1 MNVKEIT
8 EQYLKANGYDGLYNE
23 NCECG
28 CERGDLMPCD
38 CSGIEDCEPA
48 MQHYCHA
55 CGESIFVPISSL
67 VELCRKLDET
77 PTPTLKNLF
86 GIFADN
92 NEQVAMVADGK

>member
-23 NCECG
+23 NGECG

-48 MQHYCHA
+48 MQHYCPA

-67 VELCRKLDET
+67 EKLCRKLDE
-77 PTPTLKNLF
+77 KQKSKWREVS
-86 GIFADN
+86 GIFAD
-92 NEQVAMVADGK
+92 ERPRASTYEAG